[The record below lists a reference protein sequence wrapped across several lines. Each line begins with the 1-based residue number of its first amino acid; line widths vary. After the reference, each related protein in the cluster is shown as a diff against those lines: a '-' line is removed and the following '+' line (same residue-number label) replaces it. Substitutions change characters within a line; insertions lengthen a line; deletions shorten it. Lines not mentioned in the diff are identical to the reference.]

1 MEKNQRIPDDSR
13 VQPYTHRHPDRVT
26 SIANFF
32 VHYEVD
38 DEEVATVLRLAEHG
52 CEDEYSC
59 VLVPSFWSLW
69 CTCNLARGAQRH
81 THSHHVKPNRCFLE

>member
-32 VHYEVD
+32 VHYREVD
-38 DEEVATVLRLAEHG
+38 DEEGEEVATVLRLAEHG

-69 CTCNLARGAQRH
+69 CTTVHVTRPAAHSATH
-81 THSHHVKPNRCFLE
+81 TAIT